1 MSFSKD
7 SVGNKPR
14 EQIVEEQMLVFG
26 VDRLTAE
33 FIASMELGEVSGDII
48 RADERDNEQPQA
60 SARGTDN

>member
-1 MSFSKD
+1 
-7 SVGNKPR
+7 
-14 EQIVEEQMLVFG
+14 MLVFG

-33 FIASMELGEVSGDII
+33 FIAAMELGEVSGDII